1 MPTLKHI
8 WRLASIKQSAGR
20 AGPHAEKGAEA
31 KKMAGTSFVDAQGMP
46 LNVTNSRVAHVAF
59 GDVLAEAPPANPP
72 ASRLPPQ

>member
-1 MPTLKHI
+1 MRKKV
-8 WRLASIKQSAGR
+8 RRQ
-20 AGPHAEKGAEA
+20 